1 MKGDK
6 VKPFYLFRK
15 EDLTGTSGTGVV
27 CMGAVLPSGRV
38 VLEWVAANHATIEI
52 LNNIEEVALLHGHED
67 RSLVVMGNPDDKIKI
82 KKVKK
87 K

>member
-6 VKPFYLFRK
+6 VKPFYLLRN
-15 EDLTGTSGTGVV
+15 EDVSGTSGTGIV

-38 VLEWVAANHATIEI
+38 VLEWIIANHATIEI
-52 LNNIEEVALLHGHED
+52 LNNLEEVTLLHGHEG
-67 RSLVVMGNPDDKIKI
+67 RSVVIMGDYEYKP
-82 KKVKK
+82 KKGKK